1 MGRGVGL
8 TFFCGFA
15 EIPVS
20 GTDHLHKVMK
30 TRTQQAT
37 ERRQKERVMRW
48 NNIVHNLASRNA
60 GRFVLMDLEHNFRA
74 LDQSRFTTDVIHFD
88 TIEGQA

>member
-1 MGRGVGL
+1 M
-8 TFFCGFA
+8 
-15 EIPVS
+15 S
-20 GTDHLHKVMK
+20 GTDHSHKVMK

-60 GRFVLMDLEHNFRA
+60 GRFVLMDLEHNLRA